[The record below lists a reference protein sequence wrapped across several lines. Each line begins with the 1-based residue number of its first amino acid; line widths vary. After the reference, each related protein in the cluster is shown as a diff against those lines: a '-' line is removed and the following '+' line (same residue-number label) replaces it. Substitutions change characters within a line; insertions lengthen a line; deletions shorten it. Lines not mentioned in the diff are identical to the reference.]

1 MSGWIHFANF
11 VCLILFVDA
20 ISGSS
25 RRVRS
30 FACALA
36 GVLLVLAL
44 SLFAMYIL
52 APHSGDPAVV
62 NPVLDMIGS
71 AVTLA
76 APIAAVYGAFH
87 PARRVKA

>member
-1 MSGWIHFANF
+1 MSGWIHLANF

-30 FACALA
+30 FAYAVA

-44 SLFAMYIL
+44 GLVAMYIL
-52 APHSGDPAVV
+52 VPHFGGPALV
-62 NPVLDMIGS
+62 NPTLDMIGW
-71 AVTLA
+71 AVTFT
-76 APIAAVYGAFH
+76 APIAAVYGAFR